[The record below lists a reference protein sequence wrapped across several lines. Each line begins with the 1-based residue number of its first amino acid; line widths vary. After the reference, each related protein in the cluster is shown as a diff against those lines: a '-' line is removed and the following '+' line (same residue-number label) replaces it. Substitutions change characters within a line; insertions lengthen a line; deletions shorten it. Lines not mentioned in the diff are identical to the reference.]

1 MKVGCL
7 GDLVF
12 EVSDGMIK
20 TIRNASRS
28 GSATIQTHQR
38 HLMKPLQEFTG
49 ADAQSF
55 DFKIRFSAYLGADP
69 DTEIKKLF
77 AYMENGVVLPLTIG
91 TKSYGDWL
99 IKKIKDTPE
108 YYDRRGNV
116 TSTDVTVTLTEYTKE

>member
-12 EVSDGMIK
+12 EVSDTVIK
-20 TIRNASRS
+20 TIRDASRS

-38 HLMKPLQEFTG
+38 HLMKPLPEFTG
-49 ADAQSF
+49 ADADSF

-69 DTEIKKLF
+69 NAELERLWSHMT
-77 AYMENGVVLPLTIG
+77 NGVVLPLTIG

-99 IKKIKDTPE
+99 IKKLKTTME
-108 YYDRRGNV
+108 YYDRRGNL
-116 TSTDVTVTLTEYTKE
+116 TSADVTVTLTEYIKD